1 MNPQQRNFLK
11 IISAAL
17 TGYNLDLQGCQ
28 LEQDWTALHRIGSQ
42 QKLWPMIYDQLY
54 RLPKFQTVPAKT
66 QQKWMGEALAAAGK
80 QVVQAESF
88 ASVCDQ
94 LAGQG
99 IRYAVLKGIS
109 CKVWYP
115 KPELRPSG
123 DEDILIDLKDAVKC
137 DETLRSLHYDC
148 EEDFSQINL
157 KETREL
163 HYIAR
168 DMSLYLE
175 VHLNASGQEN
185 ERNRKLNVLFEHALE
200 HTEEVQF
207 ERPFF
212 LSSGTN
218 PSDDSG
224 ICPFLPAFLRTGSRN
239 QADA

>member
-1 MNPQQRNFLK
+1 MNTQQRDFLK

-17 TGYNLDLQGCQ
+17 TKQPPDFQGYQ
-28 LEQDWTALHRIGSQ
+28 LAEDWKRLHKISSE
-42 QKLWPMIYDQLY
+42 QKLSPMIYDQLY
-54 RLPKFQTVPAKT
+54 CLPDFQKAPASL

-123 DEDILIDLKDAVKC
+123 DEDILIDLKDAAKC
-137 DETLRSLHYDC
+137 DEILRALHYDC

-157 KETREL
+157 KVDIPVR
-163 HYIAR
+163 
-168 DMSLYLE
+168 
-175 VHLNASGQEN
+175 
-185 ERNRKLNVLFEHALE
+185 
-200 HTEEVQF
+200 
-207 ERPFF
+207 
-212 LSSGTN
+212 
-218 PSDDSG
+218 
-224 ICPFLPAFLRTGSRN
+224 
-239 QADA
+239 

>member
-1 MNPQQRNFLK
+1 MNTQQRDFLK

-17 TGYNLDLQGCQ
+17 TKQPPDFQGYQ
-28 LEQDWTALHRIGSQ
+28 LAEDWKRLHKISSE
-42 QKLWPMIYDQLY
+42 QKLSPMIYDQLY
-54 RLPKFQTVPAKT
+54 CLPAFQKAPASL

-123 DEDILIDLKDAVKC
+123 DEDILIDLKDAAKC
-137 DETLRSLHYDC
+137 DEILRALHYDC

-175 VHLNASGQEN
+175 VHLNAIGQEN
-185 ERNRKLNVLFEHALE
+185 ERNRKLNALFEHALE

-207 ERPFF
+207 EGRSFY
-212 LSSGTN
+212 
-218 PSDDSG
+218 DSG
-224 ICPFLPAFLRTGSRN
+224 IFPFLQAFLRTGCRN